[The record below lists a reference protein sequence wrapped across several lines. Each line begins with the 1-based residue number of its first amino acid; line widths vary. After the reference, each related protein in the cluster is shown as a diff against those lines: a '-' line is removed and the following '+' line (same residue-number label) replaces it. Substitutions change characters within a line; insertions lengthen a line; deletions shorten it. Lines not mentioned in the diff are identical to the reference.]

1 MDHCVALR
9 PSDGFILYCQGRP
22 WRLSNN
28 DDSTIQA
35 QFTDA
40 SKPKIITF
48 EASAESEEAELGE
61 WFFISRHEKF
71 GKNANTYALAYY
83 IAPTDN
89 FSKAHLFALFDVD
102 AEVKGQI
109 NIDTFMSRP
118 SDVAVRGM
126 NEAVRVHGFRPYN
139 SYKLNGLNARLQEI
153 DSSFQHSQNRKR
165 RSDETFDGLNESV
178 QGLLNEAN
186 GLDLSF
192 ARSLKLPKKQ

>member
-9 PSDGFILYCQGRP
+9 PSDDFIQYCQGRP
-22 WRLSNN
+22 WLLQRHSNG
-28 DDSTIQA
+28 TIQA
-35 QFTDA
+35 RYADV
-40 SKPKIITF
+40 SKPKTITF
-48 EASAESEEAELGE
+48 DASAESEEAELGE
-61 WFFISRHEKF
+61 WFFISRQKQS
-71 GKNANTYALAYY
+71 GDSYALAYY

-109 NIDTFMSRP
+109 NINTFMSRP

-192 ARSLKLPKKQ
+192 ARGLKLPKKQ

>member
-1 MDHCVALR
+1 MRRH
-9 PSDGFILYCQGRP
+9 PNG
-22 WRLSNN
+22 
-28 DDSTIQA
+28 TIQA
-35 QFTDA
+35 RYADA
-40 SKPKIITF
+40 SKPKTITF
-48 EASAESEEAELGE
+48 EPTAESEEAELGE
-61 WFFISRHEKF
+61 WFFISRK
-71 GKNANTYALAYY
+71 KQNANTYALAYY

-109 NIDTFMSRP
+109 TIDTFMSRP

-126 NEAVRVHGFRPYN
+126 NEAVRVQGFRPYN